1 MGLDQK
7 DFEIGSGL
15 YTEIVKIVDLTRWVC
30 YFVND
35 NLNMFFFCLNFL
47 CLFLI
52 LNLFFLFKYYK
63 KKNEH
68 NFVSLDLW
76 VTLKKD
82 KSRLTNYKTIFH

>member
-35 NLNMFFFCLNFL
+35 NLNMFFFLLKFLMFISNFK
-47 CLFLI
+47 F
-52 LNLFFLFKYYK
+52 
-63 KKNEH
+63 
-68 NFVSLDLW
+68 
-76 VTLKKD
+76 
-82 KSRLTNYKTIFH
+82 IFSF